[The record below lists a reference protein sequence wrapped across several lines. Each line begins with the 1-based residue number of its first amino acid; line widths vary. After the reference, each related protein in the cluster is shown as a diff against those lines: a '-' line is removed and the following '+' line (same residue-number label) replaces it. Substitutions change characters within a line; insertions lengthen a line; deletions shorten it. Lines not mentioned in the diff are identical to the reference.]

1 MHLTSASVRWLAAA
15 ALAGSTQVALAE
27 LDTYEV
33 WHKSGNCGDWSTLSQ
48 HDTWPPPRL
57 DIATGEKLH
66 VRLWGHG
73 ADLATDAKADKIHEW
88 IADRGR
94 STDYPNAPIYGGQRL
109 PKGYVTVAI
118 EAKAEHG
125 TGNRNVVVT
134 WPFPGQPETIP
145 VRIVSS
151 CQGLTKAGLRHPPGS
166 PTVSSGTISPISPPP
181 TAVIGTPAPFV
192 DLMPR
197 ATLDN
202 IFRRVSNSGPVA
214 VNGVSYLR
222 VDDLWCSAF
231 VAPASGSSSRNITV
245 PNPVWGITNA
255 GTAAN
260 GAAFTSQLRAGGAV
274 LQTTTTAAGG
284 LAPGAT
290 TGLVFIRPNSAARVI
305 RFAIPQPQGCFVN
318 PADTGFWEDPPLTV
332 VVDAVPAGGAV
343 VESNEAN
350 NSRAF

>member
-1 MHLTSASVRWLAAA
+1 MRFTSASVRWLGA
-15 ALAGSTQVALAE
+15 ALLASATQGAWAE

-48 HDTWPPPRL
+48 HDAWPPPRL

-73 ADLATDAKADKIHEW
+73 ADLAVDAKASGIHEW

-118 EAKAEHG
+118 EAKPEHG
-125 TGNRNVVVT
+125 TGSRNVVVS

-145 VRIVSS
+145 VRIVAT
-151 CQGLTKAGLRHPPGS
+151 CQELTKAGLRYPPGF
-166 PTVSSGTISPISPPP
+166 PTISSGTVSPIAPPP
-181 TAVIGTPAPFV
+181 TFTNNPPAPFV
-192 DLMPR
+192 DLLPR

-202 IFRRVSNSGPVA
+202 IFRRVGNSGPVT
-214 VNGVSYLR
+214 VNGISYLR
-222 VDDLWCSAF
+222 VDDRWCSGF
-231 VAPASGSSSRNITV
+231 PIPTSGSASRSIVV
-245 PNPVWGITNA
+245 PHPVWGITNA

-260 GAAFTSQLRAGGAV
+260 GAAFTSRLRTGTGV

-284 LAPGAT
+284 LGAGAT
-290 TGLVFIRPNSAARVI
+290 TGIVFTRPNSAARVI

-318 PADTGFWEDPPLTV
+318 PADSGFWEDPPLIV
-332 VVDAVPAGGAV
+332 EVDTGGAV
-343 VESNEAN
+343 AESNEDN
-350 NSRAF
+350 NSFTF